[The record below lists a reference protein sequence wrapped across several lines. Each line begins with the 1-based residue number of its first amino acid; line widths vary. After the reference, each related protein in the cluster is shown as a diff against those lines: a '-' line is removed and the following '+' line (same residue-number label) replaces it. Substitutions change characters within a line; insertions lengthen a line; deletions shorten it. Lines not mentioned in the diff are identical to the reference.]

1 MRKDFGKKTIITP
14 LPVVIIGTYDEHGT
28 PNAMNAAWAGQVDA
42 DQIIISLSK
51 HKTTDNLE
59 LKGEFTVA
67 FATRKT
73 VVESDYFG
81 IESGRK
87 ADKIAKA
94 GFHAVKASCVDAPVF
109 EEYPL
114 VLECKVAEM
123 KPDGDGYLLIGETVN
138 MNVDESILTDGK
150 VDLSKMEPIMFDSA
164 MNKYRAVGE
173 IVADAFKEGMKLK

>member
-1 MRKDFGKKTIITP
+1 MRKDFGKKTVITP
-14 LPVVIIGTYDEHGT
+14 LPVVIIGTYDAEGK

-59 LKGEFTVA
+59 LTGEFTVA

-87 ADKIAKA
+87 VDKICS
-94 GFHAVKASCVDAPVF
+94 FLFSV
-109 EEYPL
+109 
-114 VLECKVAEM
+114 
-123 KPDGDGYLLIGETVN
+123 
-138 MNVDESILTDGK
+138 
-150 VDLSKMEPIMFDSA
+150 
-164 MNKYRAVGE
+164 
-173 IVADAFKEGMKLK
+173 

>member
-14 LPVVIIGTYDEHGT
+14 LPVVIIGTYDENGK

-51 HKTTDNLE
+51 HQTTDNLE
-59 LKGEFTVA
+59 KNGDFTVA

-94 GFHAVKASCVDAPVF
+94 GFHAVRGTCVNAPVF

-114 VLECKVAEM
+114 VLECKVVEM
-123 KPDGDGYLLIGETVN
+123 KPDGDGYLLTGETVN
-138 MNVDESILTDGK
+138 MSVDESILTDGK

-164 MNKYRAVGE
+164 MNKYRVIGE
-173 IVADAFKEGMKLK
+173 IVADAFKAGFALK

>member
-14 LPVVIIGTYDEHGT
+14 LPVVIIGTYDENGK
-28 PNAMNAAWAGQVDA
+28 PNAMNAACAGQVDA

-51 HKTTDNLE
+51 HQTTDNLE
-59 LKGEFTVA
+59 KNGEFTVA

-94 GFHAVKASCVDAPVF
+94 GFHAVRGTCVNAPVF

-114 VLECKVAEM
+114 VLECKVVEM
-123 KPDGDGYLLIGETVN
+123 KPDGDGYLLTGETVN
-138 MNVDESILTDGK
+138 MSVDESILTDGK

-164 MNKYRAVGE
+164 MNKYRVIGE
-173 IVADAFKEGMKLK
+173 IVADAFKAGFALK

>member
-14 LPVVIIGTYDEHGT
+14 LPVVIIGTYDENGK

-51 HKTTDNLE
+51 HQTTDNLE
-59 LKGEFTVA
+59 KNGEFTVA

-94 GFHAVKASCVDAPVF
+94 GFHAVRGTFVNAPVF

-114 VLECKVAEM
+114 VLECKVVEM
-123 KPDGDGYLLIGETVN
+123 KPDGDGYLLTGETVN
-138 MNVDESILTDGK
+138 MSVDESILTDGK

-164 MNKYRAVGE
+164 MNKYRVIGE
-173 IVADAFKEGMKLK
+173 IVADAFKAGLALK